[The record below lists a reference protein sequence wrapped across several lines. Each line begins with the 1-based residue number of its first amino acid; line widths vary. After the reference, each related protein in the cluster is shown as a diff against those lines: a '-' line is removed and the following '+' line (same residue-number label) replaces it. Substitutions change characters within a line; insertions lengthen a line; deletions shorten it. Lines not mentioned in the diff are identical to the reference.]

1 MIQST
6 VPAPTAPASVTA
18 FAEALRAA
26 GFTGSI
32 SRDHA
37 ARAAMATDNSVYQLE
52 PDLIVAPKAAG
63 DVEILMR
70 VAAEPAFADLPV
82 TARGGGTGTNGQ
94 SLNRGI
100 IVNFQRFMTR
110 ILELNVAEG
119 WVDVEPGIVLEELNA
134 AIAKTGLFF
143 APDTSTASRCTIG
156 GMVSTDA
163 SGKGSRIYGKT
174 SDNVLG
180 LDLVLDGG
188 RRLSSLAPDP
198 AWAAPMLAMIAT
210 ACDAGRA
217 ALIAHTPRISR
228 RFTGYDLE
236 RARPAADRLE
246 WWRLLLGAE
255 GTLGLVTRIRLRL
268 TPRPRHKRLVVV
280 AFSRFADALAA
291 GTPLLA
297 HGPLA
302 MEIMDDWVQRLA
314 REAGLMDGLPPAI
327 RGAASDRISY
337 LFVEFAGADAEAL
350 EHSVAGLREA
360 AAALPG
366 AIGSY
371 CAVDEAD
378 SARLWSTRAA
388 AVGLLSKRDGARRPV
403 AFVEDC
409 VVPVENLVAF
419 VDGFDAILSRH
430 GLRYGIY
437 GHIDVGCLH
446 VRPALDLDAKTDQ
459 AVFRDVSDA
468 VYALCKAQGG
478 IFWGEHGK
486 GIRGAYLPDYVGPV
500 AYAALQRVKQAFDPN
515 ERFNPGK
522 LVSVTGR
529 PLGIVDLPFRQ
540 GNAPAE
546 PAFERAFHCN
556 GNASCLTYSKTV
568 PICPSFKATRD
579 VTQSPKGRA
588 EAVRLWRQAAAAG
601 APEQDAI
608 ARDAY
613 DALDT
618 CLGCNACGSA
628 CPAHVSVPA
637 LKSRFLDSYFA
648 TRRRPL
654 RDCAAVAV
662 EALAPLIAATRPL
675 ARRLAPP
682 AYRIARP
689 LLGLVDLPAIS
700 RRGLRALG
708 HPVVAPERIGADARD
723 DRTVLVLEDGFTA
736 TFDTDA
742 VAATCDGL
750 AALGYR
756 PVIVAM
762 PPGSKASHVKGMRR
776 RFTRLARRQAAALRA
791 IATHGLPM
799 IGVDPA
805 FVLMTRSELR
815 EIETDLPRV
824 LLVQEFLGERRAAG
838 DVWPAAPEGGARAQR
853 LMVHC
858 TEASAVP
865 QSLKLWQEI
874 FAALK
879 LPVRPTATGCCGM
892 AGLFGHEAR
901 HQAISRDLFQ
911 ASWAAPVAGE
921 TEVLATG
928 FSCRCQVERLSEAR
942 AAHPMAAIAAGLAA
956 RRTVAQKKRYSVT

>member
-1 MIQST
+1 MIQT
-6 VPAPTAPASVTA
+6 NIPASTAPASTAA
-18 FAEALRAA
+18 FARALRAA
-26 GFTGSI
+26 GFAGDITT
-32 SRDHA
+32 DHA
-37 ARAAMATDNSVYQLE
+37 SRAAMATDNSVYQLE
-52 PDLIVAPKAAG
+52 PDLIVAPRAAS
-63 DVEILMR
+63 DIEILMR
-70 VAAEPAFADLPV
+70 VAAEPAFAHLPI

-94 SLNRGI
+94 SLNRGV

-110 ILELNVAEG
+110 ILEVNEEEG
-119 WVDVEPGIVLEELNA
+119 WVDVEPGIVLDELNA
-134 AIAKTGLFF
+134 AIAETGLFF
-143 APDTSTASRCTIG
+143 APDTSTSNRCTIG

-188 RRLSSLAPDP
+188 RTLSSLAAAPD
-198 AWAAPMLAMIAT
+198 WAAPMLQEIAT

-217 ALIAHTPRISR
+217 ALIANTPRISR

-255 GTLGLVTRIRLRL
+255 GTLGLVTRIRLQL
-268 TPRPRHKRLVVV
+268 TPKPRHKRLVVV

-297 HGPLA
+297 HAPLA

-327 RGAASDRISY
+327 RGAANDRISY
-337 LFVEFAGADAEAL
+337 LFVEFAGADADAL
-350 EHSVAGLREA
+350 DADVTRLQDA
-360 AAALPG
+360 AKSLPG
-366 AIGSY
+366 AIGTY
-371 CAVDEAD
+371 CAVDAAD
-378 SARLWSTRAA
+378 SARLWSTRSA
-388 AVGLLSKRDGARRPV
+388 AVGLLGKRDGARRPV

-409 VVPVENLVAF
+409 VVPVENLVGF
-419 VDGFDAILSRH
+419 VDGFDKIMKRH
-430 GLRYGIY
+430 DLAYGIY

-446 VRPALDLDAKTDQ
+446 VRPALDLDGKVDQ

-468 VYALCKAQGG
+468 VYALCKAHGG

-500 AYAALQRVKQAFDPN
+500 AFAALQAVKQAFDPN

-522 LVSVTGR
+522 LVTVKRR

-540 GNAPAE
+540 GNAPAD

-556 GNASCLTYSKTV
+556 GNAACLNYSKTV

-579 VTQSPKGRA
+579 LRQSPKGRA
-588 EAVRLWRQAAAAG
+588 EAVRLWRQAVAAG
-601 APEQDAI
+601 KPEQDAI
-608 ARDAY
+608 ANDAY

-628 CPAHVSVPA
+628 CPAHVSVPS
-637 LKSRFLDSYFA
+637 LKSQFLDAYHA

-654 RDCAAVAV
+654 RDHAAVAV
-662 EALAPLIAATRPL
+662 EALAPVIAATRPL
-675 ARRLAPP
+675 ARRLAPL
-682 AYRIARP
+682 AYGLAKP
-689 LLGLVDLPAIS
+689 LLGLVDLPTIS
-700 RRGLRALG
+700 RRGLSAFG
-708 HPVVAPERIGADARD
+708 YSVVAPERIGDHAG
-723 DRTVLVLEDGFTA
+723 DRTVLVLEDAFTA

-742 VAATCDGL
+742 VAAVCDGL

-756 PVIVAM
+756 PRIVAM

-776 RFTRLARRQAAALRA
+776 RFEKLARRQAAALRA
-791 IATHGLPM
+791 IAAHDLPM
-799 IGVDPA
+799 IGVDPT

-815 EIETDLPRV
+815 EVETDVPRV
-824 LLVQEFLGERRAAG
+824 LLVQEFLRERRAAG
-838 DVWPAAPEGGARAQR
+838 DVWPTARESDARAQR

-858 TEASAVP
+858 TEASAAP
-865 QSLKLWQEI
+865 QSLRLWQEI
-874 FAALK
+874 FAAVK
-879 LPVRPTATGCCGM
+879 LPVTPTATGCCGM

-901 HQAISRDLFQ
+901 HQEMSRALFD
-911 ASWAAPVAGE
+911 ASWAVPIAGE
-921 TEVLATG
+921 AEVLATG
-928 FSCRCQVERLSEAR
+928 FSCRCQVERLSRSKAT
-942 AAHPMAAIAAGLAA
+942 HPMAAIAAGLAA
-956 RRTVAQKKRYSVT
+956 R

>member
-1 MIQST
+1 MIQNNI
-6 VPAPTAPASVTA
+6 PAPTAPASASA
-18 FAEALRAA
+18 FAKALRDA
-26 GFTGSI
+26 GFSGAI
-32 SRDHA
+32 GMDHA

-52 PDLIVAPKAAG
+52 PDLVVAPKAAA

-70 VAAEPAFADLPV
+70 VAAEPAFADMPV

-94 SLNRGI
+94 SLNRGV

-110 ILELNVAEG
+110 ILELNEAEG
-119 WVDVEPGIVLEELNA
+119 WVDVEPGIVLDELNA
-134 AIAKTGLFF
+134 AIADTGLFF
-143 APDTSTASRCTIG
+143 APDTSTSNRCTIG

-188 RRLSSLAPDP
+188 RALSSLAAAPD
-198 AWAAPMLAMIAT
+198 WAAPMLAAVAA
-210 ACDAGRA
+210 ACNDGRD

-255 GTLGLVTRIRLRL
+255 GTLGLVTRIRLKL

-297 HGPLA
+297 HEPLA

-327 RGAASDRISY
+327 RGAADDRISY
-337 LFVEFAGADAEAL
+337 LFVEFAGADADAL
-350 EHSVAGLREA
+350 EQSVVRLRA
-360 AAALPG
+360 AAATLPG
-366 AIGSY
+366 AIGTY
-371 CAVDEAD
+371 CAVDAAD
-378 SARLWSTRAA
+378 SARLWSTRSA
-388 AVGLLSKRDGARRPV
+388 AVGLLGKRDGARRPV

-419 VDGFDAILSRH
+419 VDGFDAIMNRH

-446 VRPALDLDAKTDQ
+446 VRPALDLDEKADQ

-468 VYALCKAQGG
+468 VYALCKAEGG

-500 AYAALQRVKQAFDPN
+500 AFAALQAVKRAFDPN

-522 LVSVTGR
+522 LVTVTRR

-540 GNAPAE
+540 GNAAAD

-556 GNASCLTYSKTV
+556 GNASCLNYSKTV

-579 VTQSPKGRA
+579 LRQSPKGRA
-588 EAVRLWRQAAAAG
+588 EVMRLWRQAVAAG

-608 ARDAY
+608 AQDAY

-637 LKSRFLDSYFA
+637 LKSRFLDRYFA

-654 RDCAAVAV
+654 RDHAAVAV
-662 EALAPLIAATRPL
+662 EALAPWIAATRPL
-675 ARRLAPP
+675 ARRIAPLA
-682 AYRIARP
+682 YGLARP
-689 LLGLVDLPAIS
+689 LLGFVDLPSIS

-708 HPVVAPERIGADARD
+708 HEVAAPERIGDHAGDK
-723 DRTVLVLEDGFTA
+723 RTVLVLEDGFTA

-742 VAATCDGL
+742 VAAVCDGL

-756 PVIVAM
+756 PLIVAM

-776 RFTRLARRQAAALRA
+776 RFEKLARRQAATLRA
-791 IATHGLPM
+791 ISAHGLPM
-799 IGVDPA
+799 VGVDPA
-805 FVLMTRSELR
+805 FVLMTRSELQ
-815 EIETDLPRV
+815 EVEADVPRV
-824 LLVQEFLGERRAAG
+824 LLVQEFLKDRRAAG
-838 DVWPAAPEGGARAQR
+838 DVWPSAPEGDARAQR

-858 TEASAVP
+858 TEASAAP
-865 QSLKLWQEI
+865 QSLRLWQEI
-874 FAALK
+874 FAAVK
-879 LPVRPTATGCCGM
+879 LPVTPTATGCCGM

-901 HQAISRDLFQ
+901 HQAISRDLFA
-911 ASWAAPVAGE
+911 ASWAGPVAGE
-921 TEVLATG
+921 TEILATG

-956 RRTVAQKKRYSVT
+956 R

>member
-1 MIQST
+1 MIQT
-6 VPAPTAPASVTA
+6 AIPASTAPASTAA

-26 GFTGSI
+26 GFAGDITT
-32 SRDHA
+32 DHA
-37 ARAAMATDNSVYQLE
+37 SRAAMATDNSVYQLE
-52 PDLIVAPKAAG
+52 PDLIVAPKAAA

-70 VAAEPAFADLPV
+70 VAAEPAFAELPV

-94 SLNRGI
+94 SLNRGV

-110 ILELNVAEG
+110 ILEVNAAEG
-119 WVDVEPGIVLEELNA
+119 WVDVEPGIVLDELNA
-134 AIAKTGLFF
+134 AITDTGLFF
-143 APDTSTASRCTIG
+143 APDTSTSNRCTIG

-174 SDNVLG
+174 SDNVFG

-188 RRLSSLAPDP
+188 RKLSSLAAAPD
-198 AWAAPMLAMIAT
+198 WAAPMLAAVAT
-210 ACDAGRA
+210 ACDDGRA
-217 ALIAHTPRISR
+217 ALIANTPRISR

-255 GTLGLVTRIRLRL
+255 GTLGLVTRIRLKL
-268 TPRPRHKRLVVV
+268 TPRPRDKRLVVV

-297 HGPLA
+297 HEPLA

-327 RGAASDRISY
+327 RGAANDRISY
-337 LFVEFAGADAEAL
+337 LFVEFAGADADAL
-350 EHSVAGLREA
+350 DAAVARLQDA
-360 AAALPG
+360 AESLPG
-366 AIGSY
+366 AIGTY
-371 CAVDEAD
+371 CAVDAAD
-378 SARLWSTRAA
+378 SARLWSTRSA
-388 AVGLLSKRDGARRPV
+388 AVGLLGKRDGARRPV

-419 VDGFDAILSRH
+419 VDGFDAIMNRH

-446 VRPALDLDAKTDQ
+446 VRPALDLDGKADQ

-500 AYAALQRVKQAFDPN
+500 AFAALQAVKQAFDPN

-522 LVSVTGR
+522 LVTVRRR
-529 PLGIVDLPFRQ
+529 PLGIVDLPFRE
-540 GNAPAE
+540 GNAQND

-556 GNASCLTYSKTV
+556 GNAACLNYSKTV
-568 PICPSFKATRD
+568 PICPPFKATRD
-579 VTQSPKGRA
+579 LRQSPKGRA
-588 EAVRLWRQAAAAG
+588 EVVRRWRQAVAAG

-608 ARDAY
+608 AEDAHA
-613 DALDT
+613 ALDT

-628 CPAHVSVPA
+628 CPAHVSVPS
-637 LKSRFLDSYFA
+637 LKSQFLDAYHA
-648 TRRRPL
+648 THRRPL
-654 RDCAAVAV
+654 RDHAAVAV
-662 EALAPLIAATRPL
+662 EALAPVIAATRPL
-675 ARRLAPP
+675 ARRLAPI
-682 AYRIARP
+682 AYRLARP

-700 RRGLRALG
+700 RRGLASLG
-708 HPVVAPERIGADARD
+708 YPVVMPGRIRDPAGDA
-723 DRTVLVLEDGFTA
+723 RTVLVLEDAFTA

-742 VAATCDGL
+742 VAAVCDGL

-776 RFTRLARRQAAALRA
+776 RFEKLARRQAAALRA
-791 IATHGLPM
+791 LAAHGLPM

-815 EIETDLPRV
+815 EIETDLPKV

-838 DVWPAAPEGGARAQR
+838 DIWPTAREGDAQAQR

-858 TEASAVP
+858 TEASAAP
-865 QSLKLWQEI
+865 QSLRLWQEI
-874 FAALK
+874 FATVK
-879 LPVRPTATGCCGM
+879 LPVAPTATGCCGM

-901 HQAISRDLFQ
+901 HQAMSRDLFK
-911 ASWAAPVAGE
+911 ASWAGPIAGE
-921 TEVLATG
+921 AEILATG
-928 FSCRCQVERLSEAR
+928 FSCRCQVERLSRSKAT
-942 AAHPMAAIAAGLAA
+942 HPMAAIAAGLAA
-956 RRTVAQKKRYSVT
+956 R